1 MASKKGGDAG
11 RQNIK
16 SAIFIFAYLFEWLSG
31 IIVYVLA
38 EGNKREK
45 LHAMQAIVL
54 GVCAIAVSII
64 FGFTVPVLGA
74 LLGLLIW
81 VYGLYV
87 GFKAYNG
94 VDVEIP
100 IITDFVKKNLI

>member
-1 MASKKGGDAG
+1 MASKKSKDGG
-11 RQNIK
+11 QNNVRN
-16 SAIFIFAYLFEWLSG
+16 AIFIFAYLFEWLSG

-64 FGFTVPVLGA
+64 FGFTVPVLSA

-81 VYGLYV
+81 VYGLYI